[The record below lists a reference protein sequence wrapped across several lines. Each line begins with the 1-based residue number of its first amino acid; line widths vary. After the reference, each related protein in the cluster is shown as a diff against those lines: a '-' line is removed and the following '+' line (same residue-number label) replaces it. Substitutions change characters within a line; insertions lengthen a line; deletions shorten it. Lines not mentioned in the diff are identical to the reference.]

1 MTSALVTLGPDD
13 TVADAIS
20 LMHSK
25 EVRNLPVVDESGT
38 FIGLFGLRRLSHL
51 LLPKAA
57 LDLGAHSISDL
68 HFLPDEVVQN
78 GDRWH
83 EISEQ
88 PVKNFL
94 EKKKKLL
101 FCTPQT
107 SFPELLSLLDESKDT
122 SLPVI
127 VVEGETQKVV
137 GMVSCWDVLEG
148 IIMGRLTNKGD
159 APVR

>member
-1 MTSALVTLGPDD
+1 MTSALFTLSPDD
-13 TVADAIS
+13 TVADALS

-25 EVRNLPVVDESGT
+25 EVHNLPVVDESGA

-57 LDLGAHSISDL
+57 LDLGEHVISDL
-68 HFLPDEVVQN
+68 QFLPDEVVQN
-78 GDRWH
+78 GARWH

-94 EKKKKLL
+94 EKKKKLI

-107 SFPELLSLLDESKDT
+107 SFPELLALLDESKDT

-127 VVEGETQKVV
+127 VVDGKNRKVV
-137 GMVSCWDVLEG
+137 GMVSSWDVLEG
-148 IIMGRLTNKGD
+148 VIMGRLVNKKNG
-159 APVR
+159 PVL

>member
-1 MTSALVTLGPDD
+1 MTSALYTLSPDD
-13 TVADAIS
+13 TVADALS
-20 LMHSK
+20 LMQSK
-25 EVRNLPVVDESGT
+25 EVRNLPVVDESGA

-51 LLPKAA
+51 LLPKAV
-57 LDLGAHSISDL
+57 LELGAHSIADL
-68 HFLPDEVVQN
+68 QFLPDEVVQN

-107 SFPELLSLLDESKDT
+107 SFPELLALLDESKDT

-127 VVEGETQKVV
+127 VVKGKTRKVV

-148 IIMGRLTNKGD
+148 IIMGRLVNKKD
-159 APVR
+159 APDL